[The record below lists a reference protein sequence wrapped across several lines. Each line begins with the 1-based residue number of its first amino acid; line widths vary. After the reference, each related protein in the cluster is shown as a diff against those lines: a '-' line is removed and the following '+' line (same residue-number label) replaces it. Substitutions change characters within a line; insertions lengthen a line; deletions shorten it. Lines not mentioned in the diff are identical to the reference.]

1 MLYTSIVPA
10 AASKV
15 IPVPTFTLL
24 FAASNVILPVP
35 MVRIPVIRPSPSTI
49 KEVTADPA
57 LTCNP
62 PKQDVSPTNVDTPA
76 VTCKPSLPVC
86 CIPLVAVTI
95 PVE

>member
-15 IPVPTFTLL
+15 ILPVPT
-24 FAASNVILPVP
+24 VK
-35 MVRIPVIRPSPSTI
+35 IPVIRPSPSTI
-49 KEVTADPA
+49 NAVFAEPA
-57 LTCNP
+57 LTWIP
-62 PKQDVSPTNVDTPA
+62 AKQDVNPTNVDTPA
-76 VTCKPSLPVC
+76 VTCRPSLPVC